1 MKVKCDRDYASF
13 LKGRYHGRWLIEWR
27 NGVMTVTMP
36 ALDLSGI
43 CEE

>member
-13 LKGRYHGRWLIEWR
+13 LRGRYRGMWLIEWR
-27 NGVMTVTMP
+27 NGIMTVTML
-36 ALDLSGI
+36 ALYLSGI